1 MWNNEMDGKAHL
13 STFSMGEGRAAMN
26 EKPMFEAWENKEF
39 FKMSGSGND
48 FIFIDNLDGEIQD
61 PRLSDH
67 VALLCRRRT
76 SIGADGLFLIE
87 RSASADFKWRF
98 FNSDG
103 SEAEMCGNGG
113 RCAARFAHMKG
124 IAGTSM
130 SFETGAGLIH
140 ATVIG
145 SQRVKL
151 QMTDPFDIQLDYE
164 LDMKDSSII
173 VSHVNTGVPHVV
185 AFVDSLD
192 TYPVLETGRAI
203 RCHDRY
209 KPAGTNADFVH
220 VLAKNEVE
228 VRTYERGVEDETLA
242 CGTGAVAAA
251 VIAAG
256 KGLVSPPVSVRT
268 RGGERLLIHFSTDKD
283 VGGVYLE
290 GDVRFIYKGRIQA
303 EAFLA

>member
-1 MWNNEMDGKAHL
+1 MK
-13 STFSMGEGRAAMN
+13 
-26 EKPMFEAWENKEF
+26 KPMYKVWENKEF

-48 FIFIDNLDGEIQD
+48 FVIIDNLDGTIQD
-61 PRLSDH
+61 PRLPEH
-67 VALLCRRRT
+67 VELLCRRRT
-76 SIGADGLFLIE
+76 SIGADGLILIE
-87 RSASADFKWRF
+87 PSVSADFGWRF

-103 SEAEMCGNGG
+103 SEVEMCGNGG
-113 RCAARFAHMKG
+113 RCAARFAYMNG
-124 IAGTSM
+124 IAGSTM
-130 SFETGAGLIH
+130 SFETRAGLIH
-140 ATVIG
+140 ATVID
-145 SQRVKL
+145 SRRVKL

-164 LDMKDSSII
+164 LDMKESSIV

-192 TYPVLETGRAI
+192 TYPVFETGRAI

-220 VLAKNEVE
+220 IISKNEVE

-242 CGTGAVAAA
+242 CGTGCVAAA

-268 RGGERLLIHFSTDKD
+268 RGGETLLIHFSTDND
-283 VGGVYLE
+283 IGGVYLE
-290 GDVRFIYKGRIQA
+290 GDVSFIYKGRIQA
-303 EAFLA
+303 EALLA